1 MPVVRYD
8 WQSWEVAVNRFR
20 IVLARFFCPT
30 TIVVVFLLA
39 ALVLVGAVS
48 AGAGGRYKGKTKEGF
63 PVSFRVTGSYVTGFS
78 LAGNASCVAWHSV
91 SGEVGALKAKK
102 KGRLNAGGKF
112 AIDYVEHTLN
122 VNVTGR
128 VSGSSASGR
137 VKFHYAKS
145 MGGEVGTCWVKT
157 AWSAKRI
164 G

>member
-1 MPVVRYD
+1 M
-8 WQSWEVAVNRFR
+8 NRFR
-20 IVLARFFCPT
+20 AVLADASRFSR
-30 TIVVVFLLA
+30 VFAVISVA

-157 AWSAKRI
+157 TWSAKRI